1 MAEYAHDEPPRSILS
16 RVVSGDSFWF
26 LLFFTFLFTS
36 QMTFRGSDIIA
47 GGTTDFQVFIRLGVL
62 AGTFAFLLFYY
73 KRFFLM
79 LREVPI
85 FFHFLLLIFLLV
97 VTVLPHAFS
106 FYSLYCLATNFMMFY
121 IVVLFVDRLGM
132 DKALY
137 YYACGVAVFCAVGM
151 AFYYAFPAIG
161 RYWYW
166 NEAGVFYQSTRMS
179 GIAGHP
185 NTLGFMAATA
195 ILSFF
200 HLVMQRYQM
209 SRLLYLGMIIVFACL
224 ILTDSR
230 TSLFGTI
237 LMSGMYLVLYL
248 RMTWVAILLGV
259 FAVAFLLLSLEFSWG
274 IVENLLLSVSRSGS
288 IEEVTS
294 LTGRSYIWD
303 QVVLFIEKR
312 PIIGHGHATMSTV
325 LSAHKDE
332 VGFEVG
338 QAHNIYLQM
347 LFAGGFIGFF
357 IYIIGI
363 FAALIPSIVI
373 SYHKRYP
380 FMTCIVFYII
390 LTGFTETIILSTVA
404 NNAYFVFV
412 LGLAGVAVE
421 SRNMRLRG

>member
-1 MAEYAHDEPPRSILS
+1 MDNRIDDERTPSFLTRIIE
-16 RVVSGDSFWF
+16 GNSFWF
-26 LLFFTFLFTS
+26 LLFFLFFFTS

-47 GGTTDFQVFIRLGVL
+47 GGTTDIQVFVRLGVL
-62 AGTFAFLLFYY
+62 AGTFCFMLFYY

-79 LREVPI
+79 LREIPI
-85 FFHFLLLIFLLV
+85 FFHLMLLTFLLI

-121 IVVLFVDRLGM
+121 VVVLFVDRLGT

-137 YYACGVAVFCAVGM
+137 YYACGVAVFCLVGM
-151 AFYYAFPAIG
+151 IIYYLMPGIG

-185 NTLGFMAATA
+185 NTLGFMAATG
-195 ILSFF
+195 ILSFL
-200 HLVMQRYQM
+200 HLVVQRYKM
-209 SRLLYLGMIIVFACL
+209 SRLLYAGMIIVFACL
-224 ILTDSR
+224 LLTDSR
-230 TSLFGTI
+230 TSLFGAI
-237 LMSGMYLVLYL
+237 LMSGIYLVLYL
-248 RMTWVAILLGV
+248 RMTWLAVLMGV
-259 FAVAFLLLSLEFSWG
+259 LAVVFLLLSLEFSWG
-274 IVENLLLSVSRSGS
+274 IVENILLSVSRSGS

-294 LTGRSYIWD
+294 LTGRSSIWD
-303 QVVLFIEKR
+303 QVVIFIEKR

-325 LSAHKDE
+325 LSEHKDK

-347 LFAGGFIGFF
+347 LFAGGFVGFF
-357 IYIIGI
+357 IYIAGI
-363 FAALIPSIVI
+363 LSALVPSIII

-380 FMTCIVFYII
+380 FMTCIIFYII

-404 NNAYFVFV
+404 NNAYFVFI

-421 SRNMRLRG
+421 SRNMRR